1 MVQLI
6 RAHWRPVVLAIA
18 VGILCSAPA
27 VYFRYSDSGYKGVD
41 FFGSDAENYY
51 LGQIQEIYDG
61 HFFSGNIFAIEGKN
75 DPYVQQPMPAMIVAF
90 LGKFLGISARD
101 VNILTKFLFPAFLT
115 LIVYALFLNLTGRKD
130 LAIPM
135 TAFVMMVQATWIFLN
150 PPSWLPLL
158 LRGEFVGTDYNF
170 ISYARPI
177 NPQIS
182 SIFFFGYLLCIWNF
196 LSGGF
201 SGKTEKI
208 CGIAGAVIL
217 GLSFYIYFFTFSF
230 LLVFNPVLFFCF
242 LLYGD
247 RVRLKKIFFV
257 SIGAL
262 VIAIP
267 YFANVFELMK
277 SPDYAQL
284 AHRSN
289 IAENHRFIFSRVWWG
304 VTALFLLFYRGSSE
318 TKIFISAFLATA
330 FLVTNQQLITGKT
343 LPLPAHY
350 HWYYIAPV
358 GGAILFYLL
367 LVNIE
372 KFFNLYISRLMPAI
386 FTLMFLYAGFS
397 YQKISYEKQLPYF
410 ISNQRYASVL
420 SWLDGNIPDERS
432 IFADYTLSNF
442 IPAYTRHNVYY
453 VGLLSDSLTSEE
465 RIRKSLYVYFFLGGV
480 SGDSAR
486 DFFYENRDF
495 IGAQIFSDYYRQKNG
510 CHGCFPDSILDGFI
524 LEYQEFLKKDFLEQ
538 LKKYRIDYAVW
549 DKEKNP
555 EWQLDRFFTDK
566 IYDQNNLVIYKI

>member
-230 LLVFNPVLFFCF
+230 LSVFNAVLFFWF
-242 LLYGD
+242 LYSGD